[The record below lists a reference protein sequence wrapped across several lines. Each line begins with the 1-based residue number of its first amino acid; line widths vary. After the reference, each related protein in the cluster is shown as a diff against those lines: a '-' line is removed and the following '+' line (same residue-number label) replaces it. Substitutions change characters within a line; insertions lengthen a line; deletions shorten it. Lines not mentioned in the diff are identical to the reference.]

1 MHLRWRG
8 ISEGL
13 EAIEIQQPFSL
24 LKVKVEGVEEQGH
37 MSINIVKGT
46 VSHHRVENF
55 RKGGQTRNQEHTHRE
70 ELPLAGEQEEVLH
83 ARTTWKEIA
92 TPGHKAIRWRRWNG
106 GEKITEH
113 PVAEEADWRAG
124 DEAAVSHHLEEI
136 QHHRHQGEATGMEQ
150 QKGNNSEQ
158 DYQSTKRRMKVR
170 MCSRKGRIGT
180 RMETCYDAPLRC
192 VANPLTPR
200 FSAKDAVGKDTPE
213 NGATSPESKASIQQD
228 IGL

>member
-1 MHLRWRG
+1 MHLKWRG

-13 EAIEIQQPFSL
+13 EAIGIQQPFSL

-37 MSINIVKGT
+37 MSIIRVKGT
-46 VSHHRVENF
+46 ISHHLVENF
-55 RKGGQTRNQEHTHRE
+55 RKKGRTRSQEQ
-70 ELPLAGEQEEVLH
+70 ELPLAGEQEEVPH

-113 PVAEEADWRAG
+113 PGAEEADRRAG

-158 DYQSTKRRMKVR
+158 DHQSTTRGMKVR
-170 MCSRKGRIGT
+170 MCSRRGRIGT
-180 RMETCYDAPLRC
+180 RMETCYDALLHC
-192 VANPLTPR
+192 AANPLTTQS
-200 FSAKDAVGKDTPE
+200 SAKDAAGRGTLG
-213 NGATSPESKASIQQD
+213 NGVTSPRSKVLIQQD